1 MYFYQVNQ
9 FFSCRDI
16 DHVKHKCFNKPMR
29 GKFSQIKSDVGQY
42 SVNISLD
49 EFASKKRLDLNDLLE
64 RAKNQ
69 KKNDRKHNFLIFFYA
84 IFCIALVYL
93 LVRLYL

>member
-1 MYFYQVNQ
+1 
-9 FFSCRDI
+9 
-16 DHVKHKCFNKPMR
+16 MR
-29 GKFSQIKSDVGQY
+29 EKVGQIKSDKEQY
-42 SVNISLD
+42 NFNLSLD

-84 IFCIALVYL
+84 TLIIALVYL
-93 LVRLYL
+93 LVSFY